1 MRFRTC
7 YSRVV
12 KRFALFPIKAR
23 INPHS
28 NIVEWRWLEVVYVK
42 QKKDWFDGIIPV
54 WKNSYFT
61 NKAIYENYI
70 DDKKKEKEQWN

>member
-1 MRFRTC
+1 MRFRFR

-12 KRFALFPIKAR
+12 KRFALFPIKAK
-23 INPHS
+23 INPRS
-28 NIVEWRWLEVVYVK
+28 NIDEWRWLEVVYVEQTK
-42 QKKDWFDGIIPV
+42 EWVFEGIIPV

-70 DDKKKEKEQWN
+70 DDKKQEKEQ